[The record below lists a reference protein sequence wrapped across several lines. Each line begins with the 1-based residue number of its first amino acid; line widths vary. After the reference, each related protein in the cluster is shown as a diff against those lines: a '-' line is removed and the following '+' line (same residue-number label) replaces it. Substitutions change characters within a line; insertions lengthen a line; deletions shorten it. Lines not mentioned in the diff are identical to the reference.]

1 MAYVPPAENYRKG
14 PKPLAPYN
22 GPRPPMMTTGPIGP
36 RPGDKQYLPPA
47 QGAPQFPRMG
57 GDSIQ
62 YGPGVDLGRP
72 PASGYQTAAP
82 PVSGATPAAGTGT
95 VPPAAPYSN
104 QSQVQ
109 TNITPQSIYTPEMTQ
124 WAVNQA
130 VADNT
135 PDLRNAMKQFDRPG
149 VSRGSGTMAA
159 AMPAVAASQL
169 AQREAAA
176 NIPFLDNMANQKHMM
191 SGEIARENQAL
202 EMGNLLNRLNS
213 TRQQEYLGGR
223 QNDLSQLA
231 QNSSLLQSL
240 FGMMG

>member
-1 MAYVPPAENYRKG
+1 MAYVPPPENYRKG
-14 PKPLAPYN
+14 QKPAAPHN
-22 GPRPPMMTTGPIGP
+22 GPRPPMMTTGPTGP

-47 QGAPQFPRMG
+47 T
-57 GDSIQ
+57 
-62 YGPGVDLGRP
+62 
-72 PASGYQTAAP
+72 GYQQTAAP
-82 PVSGATPAAGTGT
+82 PAGGAAPTAPGATTGAVPMPAAAPPLPGT
-95 VPPAAPYSN
+95 

-149 VSRGSGTMAA
+149 VSRSAGTMAA

-213 TRQQEYLGGR
+213 TRQQQYLGGR

-240 FGMMG
+240 FGMV